1 MGIEFSLNKKRF
13 FKKYMIAG
21 IVVYENAEGK
31 TECRSKVDE
40 EAIKKLK
47 LKIDMDD
54 FNRKIANIMDACVE
68 TLNNNTDILVKP
80 ILVRAKAKDIQT
92 LAKEYNLKYEVSLF
106 KTEWEIEK
114 ESNN

>member
-13 FKKYMIAG
+13 FKKYMVAG
-21 IVVYENAEGK
+21 IIVYENAEGK
-31 TECRSKVDE
+31 TECKSKIDE
-40 EAIKKLK
+40 EVIKKLK

-54 FNRKIANIMDACVE
+54 FNRKMASIMDACVE
-68 TLNNNTDILVKP
+68 TLNSNTDILVKP

-92 LAKEYNLKYEVSLF
+92 LAKDYNLKYEISLF

-114 ESNN
+114 DDDK